1 MKNLSFEGLLTLSF
15 SLFLQFLIAVF
26 LYLIYKDAKEIER
39 KFFKWLL
46 IVYIFWEL
54 FHVGYNVLLLA
65 TNW

>member
-26 LYLIYKDAKEIER
+26 LYLIYKDAKGIER

>member
-1 MKNLSFEGLLTLSF
+1 LTLSF

>member
-46 IVYIFWEL
+46 IVYVLWEL
-54 FHVGYNVLLLA
+54 LHVGYNVLLLA
-65 TNW
+65 TSW

>member
-26 LYLIYKDAKEIER
+26 LYLVYKDAKGIER

-46 IVYIFWEL
+46 IVYVLWEL
-54 FHVGYNVLLLA
+54 LHAGYNVLLLA
-65 TNW
+65 TSW

>member
-65 TNW
+65 ANW

>member
-26 LYLIYKDAKEIER
+26 LYLVYKDAKGIER

-46 IVYIFWEL
+46 IVYVLWEL
-54 FHVGYNVLLLA
+54 LHVGYNVLLLA
-65 TNW
+65 TSW

>member
-26 LYLIYKDAKEIER
+26 LYLMYKDAKGIER

-65 TNW
+65 TSW

>member
-46 IVYIFWEL
+46 IVYVLWEL
-54 FHVGYNVLLLA
+54 LHVGYNALLLA
-65 TNW
+65 TSW

>member
-26 LYLIYKDAKEIER
+26 LYLIYKDAKGIER

-65 TNW
+65 TSW

>member
-26 LYLIYKDAKEIER
+26 LFLMYKDAKGIER

-65 TNW
+65 TSW

>member
-26 LYLIYKDAKEIER
+26 LYLIYKDVKGIER

-46 IVYIFWEL
+46 IIYIFWEL

-65 TNW
+65 TSW

>member
-1 MKNLSFEGLLTLSF
+1 MKNQSFEGLLTLSF

-26 LYLIYKDAKEIER
+26 LYLIYKDAKGIER
-39 KFFKWLL
+39 EFFKWLL

-65 TNW
+65 TGW

>member
-15 SLFLQFLIAVF
+15 SLFLQFLIAIF
-26 LYLIYKDAKEIER
+26 LYLIYKDTKGIE
-39 KFFKWLL
+39 KKLL

>member
-1 MKNLSFEGLLTLSF
+1 MKNPSFEGLLTLSF

-26 LYLIYKDAKEIER
+26 LYLIYKDAKGIER